1 LLRANGSKRGA
12 ESQNL
17 DHGEFELDF
26 FYKMLQLIVWSI
38 FRALKSFQHPP

>member
-1 LLRANGSKRGA
+1 VNGSKRGA

-17 DHGEFELDF
+17 EHGEFELDF
-26 FYKMLQLIVWSI
+26 FYKMLLFIVWSI